1 MSNPYPSDAYNPYQE
16 SSYQEPTYHQ
26 EAPYQSPL
34 SQPLPYQESAYQEPI
49 YQPPSSPQ
57 PWGPVPYVAPQI
69 IIMKPPTNGKATASM
84 VLGLCV
90 ALTLCG
96 FSGLAPVAFLAG
108 LATGIPAVILGHKAQ
123 KEIRN
128 SNGMQGGKEMA
139 IAGLVLGYI
148 SIGLAVIA
156 GAITLFLVFLFLQP
170 HAQYP

>member
-1 MSNPYPSDAYNPYQE
+1 MSNLYPPDSYNPYQD
-16 SSYQEPTYHQ
+16 SSYGEPRYQEV
-26 EAPYQSPL
+26 PYQPPL
-34 SQPLPYQESAYQEPI
+34 SQPLPYQELANQEPL

-84 VLGLCV
+84 VLGLFV
-90 ALTLCG
+90 VLTFCS
-96 FSGLAPVAFLAG
+96 FSGFAPIAFLAG
-108 LATGIPAVILGHKAQ
+108 LGTGIPAVILGHKAL

-148 SIGLAVIA
+148 SIGLALVA
-156 GAITLFLVFLFLQP
+156 GVITLVLVALFLQAGAP
-170 HAQYP
+170 